1 MFSQV
6 MDSMAKVSNATMAM
20 QQEMFKKWF
29 SLWPGMAT
37 YPPASAEQVERFQ
50 KRWAETVGELIKRQR
65 DVMEAQFK
73 AGMQNIEAAF
83 KVGEARSAEE
93 VRARTIELWQKCF
106 DNLRQA
112 SEAQIREAKVAV
124 EKWFELM
131 TPPFPTS

>member
-6 MDSMAKVSNATMAM
+6 MESMAKVTGATVAM

-29 SLWPGMAT
+29 SMWPGMAT

-50 KRWAETVGELIKRQR
+50 KRWADTVSELFRRQR
-65 DVMEAQFK
+65 DVTETQFK
-73 AGMQNIEAAF
+73 AGIQNIEAAF
-83 KVGEARSAEE
+83 KVGEARTPEE
-93 VRARTIELWQKCF
+93 VRARAIELWQKCF

-112 SEAQIREAKVAV
+112 SEAQLRETQVAV

-131 TPPFPTS
+131 TPPFPS